1 MYSRDETDMNVK
13 DILLQPGHPEKARH
27 FVWFSSIA
35 LVCLSISQFSSY
47 LIEQAIA
54 QGDSLEISAFLHFTH
69 IRNMGG
75 VFGMAQGHGW
85 VFALFS
91 VALIAGLIAYLWR
104 SRQVRVYEFICF
116 GLVAGGGMSNI
127 LDRLIYG
134 SVIDFIDLKG
144 IPYWHYVFNT
154 ADTFIHM
161 GLWPMLF
168 ISIFLHKDNQ

>member
-1 MYSRDETDMNVK
+1 MNVK
-13 DILLQPGHPEKARH
+13 EFLLQPAHQAKPRH

-35 LVCLSISQFSSY
+35 LVCLSISQLSSF
-47 LIEQAIA
+47 LVEQTIA
-54 QGDSLEISAFLHFTH
+54 QGDSHVISSFLYFTH

-85 VFALFS
+85 LFALFS
-91 VALIAGLIAYLWR
+91 VALILGLVVYLWR
-104 SRQVRVYEFICF
+104 SQHVRTYEFICF
-116 GLVAGGGMSNI
+116 GLVAGGGLSNI

-134 SVIDFIDLKG
+134 SVIDFIDVKG

-168 ISIFLHKDNQ
+168 ISIFLHKDSDQA

>member
-1 MYSRDETDMNVK
+1 MSLK
-13 DILLQPGHPEKARH
+13 DFLLQPGQPGKARH

-35 LVCLSISQFSSY
+35 LVSLSISQFSSY
-47 LIEQAIA
+47 VVEQTIA
-54 QGDSLEISAFLHFTH
+54 QGDSRVISSFLHFTH

-85 VFALFS
+85 IFALFS
-91 VALIAGLIAYLWR
+91 IAQIAGLITYLWR

-134 SVIDFIDLKG
+134 SVIDFIDVKG

-154 ADTFIHM
+154 ADTFIHI

>member
-1 MYSRDETDMNVK
+1 MSLK
-13 DILLQPGHPEKARH
+13 DFLLQPGQPGKARH

-35 LVCLSISQFSSY
+35 LVSLSISQFSSY
-47 LIEQAIA
+47 MVEQTIA
-54 QGDSLEISAFLHFTH
+54 QGDSRVISSFLHFTH

-85 VFALFS
+85 IFALFS
-91 VALIAGLIAYLWR
+91 IALIAGLITYLWR

-116 GLVAGGGMSNI
+116 GLVAGCGMSNI

-134 SVIDFIDLKG
+134 SVIDFIDVKG

-154 ADTFIHM
+154 ADTFIHI

-168 ISIFLHKDNQ
+168 ISIFLHKDNR

>member
-1 MYSRDETDMNVK
+1 MSVK
-13 DILLQPGHPEKARH
+13 VFLLHPAHQQRTRH
-27 FVWFSSIA
+27 FVWFTAIA
-35 LVCLSISQFSSY
+35 VLCLGISQLSSY
-47 LIEQAIA
+47 LIEQTIV
-54 QGDSLEISAFLHFTH
+54 QGDSRVISSFLYFTH

-75 VFGMAQGHGW
+75 VFGMAQGHGGL
-85 VFALFS
+85 FALFS

-104 SRQVRVYEFICF
+104 SPQVRTYEFICF
-116 GLVAGGGMSNI
+116 GLVAGGGLSNI

-134 SVIDFIDLKG
+134 SVIDFIDVQG

-168 ISIFLHKDNQ
+168 ISIFLHKDNH